1 MNIIR
6 WHKRPMM
13 SNAMD
18 DMFERSF
25 NTGFERNCGCVPA
38 TNILENEK
46 AFEIQLAV
54 PGMKKE
60 DFKMEMED
68 NVLSVIFEKKAEETE
83 ERKEEY
89 LRREFDLEDF
99 TRSFSIPKT
108 VDVENIKAKYD
119 NGILYITVP
128 KMDKARL
135 SKQIKVS

>member
-1 MNIIR
+1 MTIIR

-13 SNAMD
+13 D
-18 DMFERSF
+18 QMFDRDFE
-25 NTGFERNCGCVPA
+25 TGFERNCGCVPA
-38 TNILENEK
+38 TNILESEK

-60 DFKMEMED
+60 DFNMEMEE
-68 NVLSVIFEKKAEETE
+68 NILTVTFEKKEDEKQE
-83 ERKEEY
+83 GEF
-89 LRREFDLEDF
+89 LRREFDMDAF

-108 VDVENIKAKYD
+108 ADAENIKARYD

-128 KMDKARL
+128 KIDKARL